1 MYNALH
7 MAAAAV
13 LLYMLLWFVASLVLK
28 RNDVSDVAWGGGFI
42 VAALAALVSCGAATD
57 RDVLVIVLVII
68 WGLRLALHIGLWNR
82 GKGEDARYLQAIT
95 IADQVYEAQIKSVDF
110 IRRYIFPGGFI
121 PSVAAITRSLAKVTD
136 LRLFHL
142 EDLTP
147 HYARTLHVW
156 RERFIANLDAVRKLG
171 YPETFIRMWEYY
183 LSYCEGA
190 FKERYIGSVQMV
202 LTKRDCRSTPILPV
216 LQ

>member
-13 LLYMLLWFVASLVLK
+13 LLYILLWFVASLVLK

-57 RDVLVIVLVII
+57 RAVLVIVLVII

-156 RERFIANLDAVRKLG
+156 RERFIANLDAVQKLG

-202 LTKRDCRSTPILPV
+202 LTKPDCRSTPILQM